1 MCFSFK
7 TKKLPPNQIA
17 TKDVVETSFRL
28 LGGTLFV
35 CQRVTEG
42 PNALS
47 HCRNVKHH
55 PEPAATLYQHLRRCC
70 KSYLS
75 VCLPTAS
82 SWAGRANLHVLLLAG
97 SRRLFSLLFIGDP
110 ADLWLVEKT
119 SLEPSCNTQPD
130 GIKYPPLALICPQIE
145 IDGRGPTGYLS
156 PHPLPPPLSPWGAF

>member
-1 MCFSFK
+1 MLNILLILPLSHIIPTFK
-7 TKKLPPNQIA
+7 T
-17 TKDVVETSFRL
+17 L
-28 LGGTLFV
+28 LQV
-35 CQRVTEG
+35 ISV
-42 PNALS
+42 LS
-47 HCRNVKHH
+47 
-55 PEPAATLYQHLRRCC
+55 PATLSQHLKRCC

-75 VCLPTAS
+75 VCFLTAS

-156 PHPLPPPLSPWGAF
+156 PHPRPPPLSPCGAF